1 MQTGTAESRRQPGL
15 GGREESHGEPR
26 GTPARARKSTEQE
39 SRRLKEKKK
48 GRREE
53 DRSQRDGGRN
63 SRAAD
68 EGVPELGRPRL
79 EIHQLQKEKLELM
92 AAHNQETCR
101 LQAELTRLR
110 SQLERGEAQQVEL
123 QYQLSLHQRPSRE
136 RCSLAEQAAQ
146 LQQTVQELQKVLDL
160 TQRARE
166 EDCRVQQQEVEERD
180 ALIQNITSENQRL
193 HQLLQD
199 QEGALKEL
207 DQRIEE
213 VQKETGVKR
222 EFTKEL
228 KHLREEEKRRTREKE
243 ASEEKISGLEMIVE
257 AERSAHLETRFTCQL
272 LQLRGEDLQAALEL
286 ERSNQQGALH
296 RAALLRA
303 ELREAERAV
312 SQQREKNHGTERALE
327 RSEKELKQITS
338 SLHREKSM
346 TSDLTGKLEE
356 EKRHHADTRQ
366 RWRQA
371 VQMLADVREVLL
383 QNSSSGSSPAK
394 HDGSWSPAEVLQLLE
409 ATLGTSRTR
418 LETAS
423 NQVQKLEEE
432 KQSLHQLTT
441 EQLGRLEESQQEVLR
456 LQEGLAQLQQEAS
469 EWSAQI
475 QGLQGQ
481 LERERQERTAEALK
495 LTQEFQRESQARL
508 SFLECVYQRLLAR
521 CVLLNQPQS
530 MLGNF
535 TWNELCDVINE
546 QIDQLTSDLQNANEK
561 VLQLQRSQED
571 VEEHMRRREETW
583 SQQHT
588 HTVAELQACR
598 SECAAARRGASSL
611 QRRLTSLTSDPCR
624 RRGEAASFL
633 CATGLLAGAL
643 RHAHRCLAMLRHQK
657 AQLSRRLEEKEVLEE
672 EVRRLA
678 AALGGQEEQGG
689 GALRRW
695 RTAVWALLALH
706 RWRQLSRH
714 ATVLFQV
721 EAGRGGATVG
731 ICGGWSPKARAQVS
745 ARTAPPDRWEEFT
758 CWLRSQ
764 RLSSAVL
771 VSMAGLQGALEHPG
785 SSPQHLTSACRSAV
799 SRLLEHL
806 VSQSEAEVTKL
817 MDPPK
822 SKPTLGSALQQH
834 FLLFSQRLHSAE
846 VERRSLRLE
855 LTNQKRGR
863 KEEVLGAAELR
874 REQEAEALLQEQTD
888 QLPVLQRR
896 ANTHA
901 AQHSGLT
908 QALAAAQQ
916 EVRQKERSL
925 RTLAQHLFAVQRDR
939 KRLARRLR
947 RLQGELS
954 HAASCRS
961 SLISS
966 LKAAETTCQQVR
978 ESLIQSQHAAQLR
991 PLRLPTLL
999 GVKQAESMMG
1009 AACQSFFTSFSQLH
1023 HACVSRINWLQQEA
1037 SASQSHVTS
1046 GFAPVLL
1053 SDCSSPAPSKEDPA
1067 PLSNLPESKKS
1078 EGGLN
1083 EGKQEVR

>member
-1 MQTGTAESRRQPGL
+1 MMQTGTAESRRQPGL

-136 RCSLAEQAAQ
+136 RCSLAGKARRRRPQLHESSSEMSTPRNLVLSPSATPLPLPGGRRAALGGELAQ
-146 LQQTVQELQKVLDL
+146 LRPKVQ
-160 TQRARE
+160 
-166 EDCRVQQQEVEERD
+166 
-180 ALIQNITSENQRL
+180 LILGSL
-193 HQLLQD
+193 
-199 QEGALKEL
+199 
-207 DQRIEE
+207 
-213 VQKETGVKR
+213 V
-222 EFTKEL
+222 F
-228 KHLREEEKRRTREKE
+228 
-243 ASEEKISGLEMIVE
+243 
-257 AERSAHLETRFTCQL
+257 
-272 LQLRGEDLQAALEL
+272 QLRGEDLQAALEL

-356 EKRHHADTRQ
+356 EKRHH
-366 RWRQA
+366 
-371 VQMLADVREVLL
+371 
-383 QNSSSGSSPAK
+383 
-394 HDGSWSPAEVLQLLE
+394 
-409 ATLGTSRTR
+409 
-418 LETAS
+418 
-423 NQVQKLEEE
+423 
-432 KQSLHQLTT
+432 
-441 EQLGRLEESQQEVLR
+441 
-456 LQEGLAQLQQEAS
+456 
-469 EWSAQI
+469 
-475 QGLQGQ
+475 

-495 LTQEFQRESQARL
+495 LTQEFQRESQ
-508 SFLECVYQRLLAR
+508 SI
-521 CVLLNQPQS
+521 
-530 MLGNF
+530 LGNF
-535 TWNELCDVINE
+535 TWKELCDVINE

-561 VLQLQRSQED
+561 
-571 VEEHMRRREETW
+571 
-583 SQQHT
+583 
-588 HTVAELQACR
+588 ACR
-598 SECAAARRGASSL
+598 SECAAARRGAASL

-731 ICGGWSPKARAQVS
+731 VCGGWSPKARRAQVS

-863 KEEVLGAAELR
+863 KEEQVLGAAELR
-874 REQEAEALLQEQTD
+874 REQEAEALLQEQTN
-888 QLPVLQRR
+888 QLPVLQRW

-908 QALAAAQQ
+908 Q
-916 EVRQKERSL
+916 VRPE
-925 RTLAQHLFAVQRDR
+925 
-939 KRLARRLR
+939 
-947 RLQGELS
+947 
-954 HAASCRS
+954 
-961 SLISS
+961 
-966 LKAAETTCQQVR
+966 
-978 ESLIQSQHAAQLR
+978 
-991 PLRLPTLL
+991 
-999 GVKQAESMMG
+999 
-1009 AACQSFFTSFSQLH
+1009 H
-1023 HACVSRINWLQQEA
+1023 H
-1037 SASQSHVTS
+1037 T
-1046 GFAPVLL
+1046 GT
-1053 SDCSSPAPSKEDPA
+1053 
-1067 PLSNLPESKKS
+1067 
-1078 EGGLN
+1078 
-1083 EGKQEVR
+1083 